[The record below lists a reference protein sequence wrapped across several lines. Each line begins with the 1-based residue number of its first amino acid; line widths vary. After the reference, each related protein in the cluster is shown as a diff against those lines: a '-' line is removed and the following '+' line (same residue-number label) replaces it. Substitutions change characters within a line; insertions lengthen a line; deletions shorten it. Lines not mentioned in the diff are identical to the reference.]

1 MGATSENRRIWVMT
15 IRRFVEL
22 AWAGHGLTR
31 YVSVA
36 AVPVVVAAMVPG
48 LWWIPCAIG
57 GAVGLLADQF
67 AQRAFTRLSAGLEGL
82 DDKALRGVFAWH
94 TLVLALITVAYV
106 TPYALL
112 ALAPQPG
119 PLIGL
124 MFSAGALMI
133 CTSLHVMT
141 PRMIFFTSP
150 PIILAL
156 VADGY
161 VLGGENALLGAA
173 LAGLLGGNAIVMA
186 RANAASFR
194 DLMRAQ
200 LKAEQAAAELELRVE
215 ERTAQLAVATR
226 RAQAANRAKS
236 IFLANMSHELRTP
249 LNAVIGYAEIVQ
261 EDLASGETERSA
273 ADLGRIRNAASHLL
287 TMITEV
293 LDFSRI
299 EAGKM
304 ELAPSDFDLAVL
316 LHAAADDVRL
326 VVERNHSRLS
336 VRVAPAVANI
346 HADETRVR
354 QCVLNLMSNAAK
366 FTPNGEIAVEA
377 GPCRIDGEPGV
388 AIVVRDT
395 GKGIAP
401 DDLKRLFQ
409 PFVQVDNTK
418 TRNHDGAGLGLVI
431 TQRLARA
438 MGGNVVAE
446 SELGKGSSFTLYL
459 RSTPAVAKAAA

>member
-1 MGATSENRRIWVMT
+1 MVATSENRRLWVAS

-22 AWAGHGLTR
+22 AWAGHGVTR
-31 YVSVA
+31 YASVA
-36 AVPVVVAAMVPG
+36 VVPLLVAFMVPG
-48 LWWIPCAIG
+48 LWWAPCAIG
-57 GAVGLLADQF
+57 GVAGLTADHF
-67 AQRAFTRLSAGLEGL
+67 AQRAFTRLSARLETL
-82 DDKALRGVFAWH
+82 DDKALRGVFAGH

-106 TPYALL
+106 TPYAVL

-124 MFSAGALMI
+124 MFAAGAMMI
-133 CTSLHVMT
+133 SASLHVMT
-141 PRMIFFTSP
+141 LRMIFFTSP
-150 PIILAL
+150 AIIVGLIAN
-156 VADGY
+156 GY
-161 VLGGENALLGAA
+161 VLGGESALLGAA
-173 LAGLLGGNAIVMA
+173 LAALFGGNAIVMA

-194 DLMRAQ
+194 DLMKAQ
-200 LKAEQAAAELELRVE
+200 LDAELAAEELERRVA
-215 ERTAQLAVATR
+215 ERTEQLAVATR

-236 IFLANMSHELRTP
+236 MFLANMSHELRTP

-261 EDLASGETERSA
+261 EDLESGETERSA

-287 TMITEV
+287 SMITEV

-304 ELAPSDFDLAVL
+304 ELAPANFDLAAVL
-316 LHAAADDVRL
+316 NAAADDVRL
-326 VVERNHSRLS
+326 TAQKQNTRLS
-336 VRVAPAVANI
+336 VKVAPGVATI
-346 HADETRVR
+346 HADRTRVR

-366 FTPNGEIAVEA
+366 FTHDGEIAVEA
-377 GPCRIDGEPGV
+377 GPCRIGGEPGV

-431 TQRLARA
+431 TRRLARA

-446 SELGKGSSFTLYL
+446 SEPGRGSTFTLYL
-459 RSTPAVAKAAA
+459 RSTPAARAAA